1 MPSPTAEELLA
12 SVGGLSPEWAQY
24 IADHIDACR
33 RLLAAG
39 SDMDTVQQHLKDQ
52 DVSIISAVL
61 VTTRLIGDHPRRLVA
76 AREIVEC
83 SPSRTPSAA
92 KEI

>member
-1 MPSPTAEELLA
+1 MDDDAE
-12 SVGGLSPEWAQY
+12 
-24 IADHIDACR
+24 CR
-33 RLLAAG
+33 TQSG
-39 SDMDTVQQHLKDQ
+39 VQHRSLDGPPGVHLKDQ

-83 SPSRTPSAA
+83 SPSRTPSAG